1 MAWLNQHTEL
11 IAQLER
17 RRRSEYMRDRV
28 GRAAPMVAVGTMLAG
43 VAVAAVLI
51 YGGSHPGP
59 NATNP
64 FDIRQATGA
73 TSSVPPV
80 VAPVIPSSSGTV
92 VPVTPS
98 PTVAPSPTVPPLV
111 VGHAV
116 QLTVRVA
123 DRRAVDLD
131 PADDVDPTG
140 DVDRSGGVQPRDAVS
155 VSRGRLPGT
164 STPWR
169 SRASRCGTRRRHR
182 RRRRTRSSSASRSIP
197 TGSHTVSTC
206 LGRSDGRPTGSS
218 RSETTTGRSA

>member
-11 IAQLER
+11 TAQLER

-140 DVDRSGGVQPRDAVS
+140 DVDRSGGVHPA
-155 VSRGRLPGT
+155 
-164 STPWR
+164 TP
-169 SRASRCGTRRRHR
+169 
-182 RRRRTRSSSASRSIP
+182 
-197 TGSHTVSTC
+197 
-206 LGRSDGRPTGSS
+206 
-218 RSETTTGRSA
+218 